1 MDNEKVEA
9 NFSPDPLADNPNG
22 APVDA
27 FVGDAPSSVAAPE
40 AAVSNMDTTV
50 PPATTMP
57 TQGME
62 TNSGWV
68 SNNPST
74 NQTMSTND
82 IAFTN
87 NAASMDG
94 GQSKN
99 SKTKLIIIIA
109 SVVAVIGIIV
119 AVAVVVMNGQKGG
132 EQNTG
137 QESGGDAVPEVEVI
151 SKEALQIYNKASN
164 EINAKL
170 LEDDETDTDTTGREI
185 INLYLEKIKDTEN
198 TQAKAMILSDYYQML
213 MVYQPDMDLK
223 NTVLGGLKMVDD
235 ALETVN
241 SATAVVN
248 AAEYYG
254 DTKTVEE
261 YNKLID
267 ERAAQGRY
275 GYYDIDGEDAG

>member
-1 MDNEKVEA
+1 MESDKVEA

-22 APVDA
+22 TPVDA

-119 AVAVVVMNGQKGG
+119 AVAVVVMNGQKNSDNKQS
-132 EQNTG
+132 EQG
-137 QESGGDAVPEVEVI
+137 SGQQESDEDSSESDRIDDIIVSTEYNIRDFTPEESYQYIDGQIVKYKDDEEVKTRLLILKAWVALNDDAR
-151 SKEALQIYNKASN
+151 NKALDIVKVIDADSLKN
-164 EINAKL
+164 ELKLSYYDLMLNIYKDNNKEKYLEYYAKYWGL
-170 LEDDETDTDTTGREI
+170 YDEMFDYVGDDDE
-185 INLYLEKIKDTEN
+185 
-198 TQAKAMILSDYYQML
+198 
-213 MVYQPDMDLK
+213 
-223 NTVLGGLKMVDD
+223 
-235 ALETVN
+235 
-241 SATAVVN
+241 
-248 AAEYYG
+248 
-254 DTKTVEE
+254 
-261 YNKLID
+261 
-267 ERAAQGRY
+267 
-275 GYYDIDGEDAG
+275 